1 VEDLEER
8 FVENNTPVFNM
19 FRVVVLVL
27 GEILDVAFS

>member
-8 FVENNTPVFNM
+8 FVENNTPVFNI
-19 FRVVVLVL
+19 FRVVLLL